1 MELVIIA
8 LVGTA
13 LLMAAELREFVMG
26 GRSISATAESSAL
39 RSALS
44 PKLLMLS
51 PRRKRSSIS
60 TTRRHEATRPE
71 EDASIGA

>member
-44 PKLLMLS
+44 TQASDAESEAK
-51 PRRKRSSIS
+51 KIE
-60 TTRRHEATRPE
+60 HIYDEAT
-71 EDASIGA
+71 